1 MHSRCAAGGRRTPH
15 TQKGHVERKRNYPWK
30 KQAGGQFPPSQGQAP
45 ANRGSRK
52 RQAGKQSTLTLDEAN
67 AKIQEGRPGVP
78 ASRRP
83 GVPASRRPDCSHT
96 PTGWCQSPLPNRNV
110 FIVIHGCPLSPG
122 QDPSQSPESRGLF
135 SNSHCLNVNGGGSSK
150 GTSQR

>member
-83 GVPASRRPDCSHT
+83 GVPASRRPE
-96 PTGWCQSPLPNRNV
+96 L
-110 FIVIHGCPLSPG
+110 
-122 QDPSQSPESRGLF
+122 
-135 SNSHCLNVNGGGSSK
+135 
-150 GTSQR
+150 